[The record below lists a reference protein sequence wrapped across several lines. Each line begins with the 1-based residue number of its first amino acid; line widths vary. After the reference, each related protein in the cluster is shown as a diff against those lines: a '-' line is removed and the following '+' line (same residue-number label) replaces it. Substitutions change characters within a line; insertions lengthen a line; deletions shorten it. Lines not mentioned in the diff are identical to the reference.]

1 MSTAFLD
8 INDTSLS
15 LTTADEVISSPGAV
29 LSDSG
34 ALSFGES
41 AVLQLKRRPLDVKSD
56 YWSQLS
62 TAPLSAHFGSAR
74 HTADLVY
81 EHLKSLIP
89 NPAHLHDLCIIAPS
103 NMNQTQLEL
112 LLGILSALNIKPS
125 AVVDRALLA
134 HAKQSAPGVN
144 LSLQWRQLVVTEF
157 EQVDQRLCVLKT
169 TAIPG
174 LGYLDLLEDCLEH
187 FADACVAQTRF
198 DPRRSAASEQTLL
211 SAIPDLLA
219 PQTDDNELSVEVE
232 SYTFKVPRDALKS
245 VGQRVLDAV
254 NTDGKSISIDASLSV
269 FPGMVFD
276 SVTTQE
282 SLTDAART
290 VLSGTT
296 AQAPLSRI
304 TSCALSTEVS
314 PEPSLVQQPRAQTRS
329 PDLDARARQHSTP
342 THLLIDATAHAI
354 EGRESVSFEFG
365 VISQNGVVCI
375 DGSFKDR
382 INVLSVSGSHAQLTT
397 GSRLYRDDGQEA
409 VLIRVE
415 S

>member
-1 MSTAFLD
+1 MNPVFLD

-15 LTTADEVISSPGAV
+15 LTTADEVVSSPGAV
-29 LSDSG
+29 LSDAG
-34 ALSFGES
+34 TLHFGEY
-41 AVLQLKRRPLDVKSD
+41 AVSQLKRRPLDVKSD

-62 TAPLSAHFGSAR
+62 TAPLSAQFGSAR

-89 NPAHLHDLCIIAPS
+89 HPERLHDLCIIAPS

-112 LLGILSALNIKPS
+112 LLGILSALNIEPR
-125 AVVDRALLA
+125 AVIDRALIA
-134 HAKQSAPGVN
+134 HAGQSAPGVN
-144 LSLQWRQLVVTEF
+144 LSLQWRQLVVTEL
-157 EQVDQRLCVLKT
+157 EQIDQRLSVLKT

-211 SAIPDLLA
+211 SAIVGLLA
-219 PQTDDNELSVEVE
+219 SQTDDNELSVEVE
-232 SYTFKVPRDALKS
+232 SYTFKVARDALKR

-254 NTDGKSISIDASLSV
+254 NTDGKSSSIDASLSV
-269 FPGMVFD
+269 FPGMTFD
-276 SVTTQE
+276 SVTTKASRTE
-282 SLTDAART
+282 AASAI
-290 VLSGTT
+290 LDGTT

-304 TSCALSTEVS
+304 TSCALSPEVS
-314 PEPSLVQQPRAQTRS
+314 PEPAPIQQPRSQTRF
-329 PDLDARARQHSTP
+329 PDLDARARQHSPP
-342 THLLIDATAHAI
+342 THLLIDTTAHAI

-365 VISQNGVVCI
+365 VVSQNGVVCI
-375 DGSFKDR
+375 DDHFKDR
-382 INVLSVSGSHAQLTT
+382 INVLSVSGSHDQLTT
-397 GSRLYRDDGQEA
+397 GSRLYRDDGKEA

>member
-1 MSTAFLD
+1 MSPVFLD
-8 INDTSLS
+8 VNDTSLS
-15 LTTADEVISSPGAV
+15 LTAEDAVISSPGAV

-34 ALSFGES
+34 ALYFGEP
-41 AVLQLKRRPLDVKSD
+41 AVSQLKRRPLDVKSD

-62 TAPLSAHFGSAR
+62 TAPLNAQFGSAR

-89 NPAHLHDLCIIAPS
+89 YPERLHDLCIIAPS

-112 LLGILSALNIKPS
+112 LLGILSALNIEPS

-134 HAKQSAPGVN
+134 HANQSAPGLN
-144 LSLQWRQLVVTEF
+144 LSLQWRQLVVTEL

-211 SAIPDLLA
+211 SAIVGLLA
-219 PQTDDNELSVEVE
+219 SQTDDNELSVEVE
-232 SYTFKVPRDALKS
+232 SYTFKVARDALKR

-254 NTDGKSISIDASLSV
+254 DTDGKSISIDASLSV
-269 FPGMVFD
+269 FPGMIFD
-276 SVTTQE
+276 SVTTQA
-282 SLTDAART
+282 SLTEAASAI
-290 VLSGTT
+290 LDGTT

-304 TSCALSTEVS
+304 TSCALSPEVS
-314 PEPSLVQQPRAQTRS
+314 PEPAPIQQPRSQTRF
-329 PDLDARARQHSTP
+329 PDLDARARQHSPP
-342 THLLIDATAHAI
+342 THLLIDTTAHAI

-365 VISQNGVVCI
+365 VVSQNGVVCI
-375 DGSFKDR
+375 DDHFKDR
-382 INVLSVSGSHAQLTT
+382 INVLSVSGSHDQLTT
-397 GSRLYRDDGQEA
+397 GSRLYRDDGKEA
-409 VLIRVE
+409 LLIRVE

>member
-1 MSTAFLD
+1 MSPVFLD

-15 LTTADEVISSPGAV
+15 LTTADEVVSSPGAV
-29 LSDSG
+29 LSNAG
-34 ALSFGES
+34 TLHFGEY
-41 AVLQLKRRPLDVKSD
+41 AVSQLKRRPLDVKSD

-62 TAPLSAHFGSAR
+62 TAPLNAQFGSAR

-89 NPAHLHDLCIIAPS
+89 YPERLHDLCIIAPS

-112 LLGILSALNIKPS
+112 LLGILSALNIEPS

-134 HAKQSAPGVN
+134 HANQSAPGLN
-144 LSLQWRQLVVTEF
+144 LSLQWRQLVVTEL

-211 SAIPDLLA
+211 SAIVGLLA
-219 PQTDDNELSVEVE
+219 SQTDDNELSVEVE
-232 SYTFKVPRDALKS
+232 SYTFKVARDALKR

-254 NTDGKSISIDASLSV
+254 DTDGKSISIDASLSV
-269 FPGMVFD
+269 FPGMTFD
-276 SVTTQE
+276 SVTTQA
-282 SLTDAART
+282 SLTEAASAI
-290 VLSGTT
+290 LDGTT

-304 TSCALSTEVS
+304 TSCALSPEVS
-314 PEPSLVQQPRAQTRS
+314 PEPAPIQQPRSQTRF
-329 PDLDARARQHSTP
+329 PDLDARARQHSPP
-342 THLLIDATAHAI
+342 THLLIDTTAHAI

-365 VISQNGVVCI
+365 VVSQNGVVCI
-375 DGSFKDR
+375 DDHFKDR
-382 INVLSVSGSHAQLTT
+382 INVLSVSGSHDQLTT
-397 GSRLYRDDGQEA
+397 GSRLYRDDGKEA
-409 VLIRVE
+409 LLIRVE

>member
-1 MSTAFLD
+1 MSPVFLD

-15 LTTADEVISSPGAV
+15 LTTADEVVSSPGAV

-34 ALSFGES
+34 ALYFGEP
-41 AVLQLKRRPLDVKSD
+41 AVSQLKRRPLDVKSD

-62 TAPLSAHFGSAR
+62 TTPLSAQFGSAR

-81 EHLKSLIP
+81 EHLKSLMP
-89 NPAHLHDLCIIAPS
+89 NPEYLHDLCIIAPS

-112 LLGILSALNIKPS
+112 LLGILSALNIEPS

-134 HAKQSAPGVN
+134 HANQSAPGLN
-144 LSLQWRQLVVTEF
+144 LSLQWRQLVVTEL

-211 SAIPDLLA
+211 SAIVGLLA
-219 PQTDDNELSVEVE
+219 SQTDDNELSVEVE
-232 SYTFKVPRDALKS
+232 SYTFKVARDALKR

-254 NTDGKSISIDASLSV
+254 DTDGKSISIDASLSV
-269 FPGMVFD
+269 FPGMTFD
-276 SVTTQE
+276 SVTTQA
-282 SLTDAART
+282 SLTEAASAI
-290 VLSGTT
+290 LDGTT

-304 TSCALSTEVS
+304 TSCALSPEVS
-314 PEPSLVQQPRAQTRS
+314 PEPAPIQQPRSQTRF
-329 PDLDARARQHSTP
+329 PDLDARARQHSPP
-342 THLLIDATAHAI
+342 THLLIDTTAHAI

-365 VISQNGVVCI
+365 VVSQNGVVCI
-375 DGSFKDR
+375 DDHFKDR
-382 INVLSVSGSHAQLTT
+382 INVLSVSGSHDQLTT
-397 GSRLYRDDGQEA
+397 GSRLYRDDGKEA
-409 VLIRVE
+409 LLIRVE

>member
-1 MSTAFLD
+1 MSPVFLD
-8 INDTSLS
+8 VNDTSLS
-15 LTTADEVISSPGAV
+15 LTAEDEVISSPGAV

-34 ALSFGES
+34 ALYFGEP
-41 AVLQLKRRPLDVKSD
+41 AVSQLKRRPLDVKSD

-62 TAPLSAHFGSAR
+62 TTPLSAQFGSAR

-81 EHLKSLIP
+81 EHLKSLMP
-89 NPAHLHDLCIIAPS
+89 NPEYLHDLCIIAPS

-112 LLGILSALNIKPS
+112 LLGILSALNIEPS

-134 HAKQSAPGVN
+134 HANQSAPGLN
-144 LSLQWRQLVVTEF
+144 LSLQWRQLVVTEL

-211 SAIPDLLA
+211 SAIVGLLA
-219 PQTDDNELSVEVE
+219 SQTDDNELSVEVE
-232 SYTFKVPRDALKS
+232 SYTFKVARDALKR

-254 NTDGKSISIDASLSV
+254 DTDGKSISIDASLSV
-269 FPGMVFD
+269 FPGMTFD
-276 SVTTQE
+276 SVTTQA
-282 SLTDAART
+282 SLTEAASAI
-290 VLSGTT
+290 LDGTT

-304 TSCALSTEVS
+304 TSCALSPEVS
-314 PEPSLVQQPRAQTRS
+314 PEPTPIQQPRSQTRF
-329 PDLDARARQHSTP
+329 PDLDARARQHSPP
-342 THLLIDATAHAI
+342 THLLIDTTAHAI

-365 VISQNGVVCI
+365 VVSQNGVVCI
-375 DGSFKDR
+375 DDHFKDR
-382 INVLSVSGSHAQLTT
+382 INVLSVSGSHDQLTT
-397 GSRLYRDDGQEA
+397 GSRLYRDDGKEA
-409 VLIRVE
+409 LLIRVE

>member
-1 MSTAFLD
+1 MSPVFLD
-8 INDTSLS
+8 INDTCLS
-15 LTTADEVISSPGAV
+15 LTTADEVVSSPGAV

-34 ALSFGES
+34 ALYFGES
-41 AVLQLKRRPLDVKSD
+41 AVSQLKRRPLDVKSD

-62 TAPLSAHFGSAR
+62 TAPLSAHFSGAR

-89 NPAHLHDLCIIAPS
+89 NPERLHDLCIIAPS

-112 LLGILSALNIKPS
+112 LLGILSALNIEPK
-125 AVVDRALLA
+125 AVIDRALIA
-134 HAKQSAPGVN
+134 HAGQSTPGSD
-144 LSLQWRQLVVTEF
+144 LSLQWRQLVVTEL
-157 EQVDQRLCVLKT
+157 EQVDQRLSVAKT

-211 SAIPDLLA
+211 STIPGLLA
-219 PQTDDNELSVEVE
+219 SQTDDNELSVEVE
-232 SYTFKVPRDALKS
+232 SYTFKVAREALKK

-254 NTDGKSISIDASLSV
+254 NIEGKSISIDATLSV

-282 SLTDAART
+282 SLTEAARA
-290 VLSGTT
+290 VLNGTT

-304 TSCALSTEVS
+304 TSCRLSTEARPERS
-314 PEPSLVQQPRAQTRS
+314 PLQQPRTQTQS
-329 PDLDARARQHSTP
+329 SDLDASSEQHKAP

-354 EGRESVSFEFG
+354 EGRESVAFEFG
-365 VISQNGVVCI
+365 AVSQNGVVRI
-375 DGSFKDR
+375 DGSFKER
-382 INVLSVSGSHAQLTT
+382 INVLSVSGSHDQLTT
-397 GSRLYRDDGQEA
+397 GSRLYRDDGKEA

>member
-1 MSTAFLD
+1 MNPVFLD

-15 LTTADEVISSPGAV
+15 LTTADEVVSSPGAV
-29 LSDSG
+29 LSDAG
-34 ALSFGES
+34 TLHFGEY
-41 AVLQLKRRPLDVKSD
+41 AVSQLKRRPLDVKSD

-62 TAPLSAHFGSAR
+62 TAPLSAQFGSAR

-89 NPAHLHDLCIIAPS
+89 HPERLHDLCIIAPS

-112 LLGILSALNIKPS
+112 LLGILSALNIEPR
-125 AVVDRALLA
+125 AVIDRALIA
-134 HAKQSAPGVN
+134 HAGQSAPGVN
-144 LSLQWRQLVVTEF
+144 LSLQWRQLVVTEL
-157 EQVDQRLCVLKT
+157 EQIDQRLSVHKT

-187 FADACVAQTRF
+187 VADACVAQTRF

-211 SAIPDLLA
+211 SAIPGLLA
-219 PQTDDNELSVEVE
+219 SQTDDNELSVEVE
-232 SYTFKVPRDALKS
+232 SYTFKVARDALKK

-254 NTDGKSISIDASLSV
+254 NTDGRYISIDASLSV
-269 FPGMVFD
+269 FPGIVFN

-282 SLTDAART
+282 SLTEAASA

-304 TSCALSTEVS
+304 TSCALSTDVR
-314 PEPSLVQQPRAQTRS
+314 PEPSRIQQPRTQTRS
-329 PDLDARARQHSTP
+329 SDLDTATGQHNPP

-354 EGRESVSFEFG
+354 EDRESVSFEFG
-365 VISQNGVVCI
+365 VVLQNDVVCI
-375 DGSFKDR
+375 DGAFKDR
-382 INVLSVSGSHAQLTT
+382 INVLSVSGSHDQLTT
-397 GSRLYRDDGQEA
+397 GSRLYRDDGKEA